1 MSGIVIKSEHE
12 IEGIRDA
19 GKILAAALK
28 VAELELAP
36 GKTTSEIDMAI
47 EDYIFSNGAKP
58 IFKGYRGF
66 PAASC
71 ISINE
76 EVIHGIPGN
85 RKIKEGDLV
94 KIDVGVEKNGFIA
107 DSSRSFPVGKVDEEI
122 RKLIEITLEALEKG
136 IEKARNGNRVGDISN
151 AIEKTARTAGLEIV
165 KDYFGH
171 GTGLSLHEEPNIPNF
186 GKAGFGPL
194 LEPGMTLAIEPM
206 LNIGT
211 GKVRV
216 MDDNW
221 TVVTADGKVSAHF
234 EHTIAVTDS
243 DPEVLTNYV

>member
-1 MSGIVIKSEHE
+1 MSGIVIKSALE
-12 IEGIRDA
+12 IEGIREA
-19 GKILAAALK
+19 GKILAGALK

-36 GKTTSEIDMAI
+36 GKTTAQIDRAI
-47 EDYIFSNGAKP
+47 EEYILSSGGKP

-76 EVIHGIPGN
+76 EVIHGIPGS
-85 RKIKEGDLV
+85 RAIKDGDLV
-94 KIDVGVEKNGFIA
+94 KIDVGVEKSGFIA
-107 DSSRSFPVGKVDEEI
+107 DASRSFPVGRVSDETK
-122 RKLIEITLEALEKG
+122 KLIDVTLEALEKG
-136 IEKARNGNRVGDISN
+136 IEEARKGNRVGDISH
-151 AIEKTARTAGLEIV
+151 AIEKTAKSAGFGIV

-171 GTGLSLHEEPNIPNF
+171 GTGLALHEEPNVPNF
-186 GKAGFGPL
+186 GNAGVGPL

-206 LNIGT
+206 LNMGT

-216 MDDNW
+216 MEDNW

-234 EHTIAVTDS
+234 EHTIAVTHS
-243 DPEVLTNYV
+243 DPEVLTSYV